1 MTAPVIELRGLA
13 RTYPG
18 PPPVHALRPADL
30 VIEAGDYVAVT
41 GPSGSGKSTLLHLL
55 GLLDSPT
62 AGSYLLGGLD
72 TPALGDRD
80 RSALRGRR
88 IGVVFQAFHL
98 LAYRT
103 ALENVLLAELYN
115 QTPRS
120 ARLQAAVDALGAVGL
135 GHRLDALPT
144 TLSGGSASGSR
155 SRGRWSTGRAWCCA
169 TSRRETWTRATPPRS
184 WNCSTSSTRTA
195 SRSWSSRTTRQ
206 WRPTRAGPWRSV
218 TGSCPSGPGPVM
230 PSPGTGLPLPRLTVR
245 DAAAEAVA
253 GIVQR
258 PGRAGL
264 TMLGTVL
271 GVGAFV
277 AVLGLT
283 ATGAGQISRQFTVL
297 EDTTVTVADN
307 GPANNVAPPGTNPA
321 IGFPAGADA
330 IADHIN
336 GVVAAGVWW
345 PVTLPEGTNFSAS
358 LALSGTASQTVNL
371 LAASPGAV
379 RAMVPAMVAG
389 SPLSAYEN
397 DTAQHVAMIDTST
410 ASALGISPARLPSHP
425 AVFVNGIAYTVV
437 GVYSSAQR
445 VASGGSAMLIPENTA
460 LEDYGNPQP
469 GIGTQEEAQMIVAT
483 RTGAAQAVA
492 RQIAAAELPT
502 DPHRLVVTPPQNP
515 LKLQGEVNGDLAGL
529 FLILALISL
538 LIGAVGIANTTLVA
552 VLERTGEIGVRRA
565 VGARPRHIAAQFL
578 AESTALGTLG
588 GLIGTCIGVGIV
600 VIFAA
605 IQNWTAVLN
614 PAYTLPAPLIGS
626 LVGLLAGAYP
636 ALRAARTSPLAALR
650 HA

>member
-1 MTAPVIELRGLA
+1 MSRPGAGL
-13 RTYPG
+13 
-18 PPPVHALRPADL
+18 
-30 VIEAGDYVAVT
+30 
-41 GPSGSGKSTLLHLL
+41 
-55 GLLDSPT
+55 
-62 AGSYLLGGLD
+62 
-72 TPALGDRD
+72 
-80 RSALRGRR
+80 
-88 IGVVFQAFHL
+88 
-98 LAYRT
+98 
-103 ALENVLLAELYN
+103 
-115 QTPRS
+115 
-120 ARLQAAVDALGAVGL
+120 
-135 GHRLDALPT
+135 
-144 TLSGGSASGSR
+144 
-155 SRGRWSTGRAWCCA
+155 
-169 TSRRETWTRATPPRS
+169 
-184 WNCSTSSTRTA
+184 
-195 SRSWSSRTTRQ
+195 
-206 WRPTRAGPWRSV
+206 
-218 TGSCPSGPGPVM
+218 
-230 PSPGTGLPLPRLTVR
+230 PSPQLTVR
-245 DAAAEAVA
+245 DAVAEAIA

-283 ATGAGQISRQFTVL
+283 ATGAGQISHQFTVL
-297 EDTTVTVADN
+297 EDTTVTVEDN

-321 IGFPAGADA
+321 IGFPASADA

-336 GVVAAGVWW
+336 GVAAAGVWW
-345 PVTLPEGTNFSAS
+345 PVALPEGTNFSAS
-358 LALSGTASQTVNL
+358 QALSGTASQTVNL

-379 RAMVPAMVAG
+379 RAMDPAMVAG
-389 SPLSAYEN
+389 SPLSTYEN
-397 DTAQHVAMIDTST
+397 DTAQHVAMIDTTT
-410 ASALGISPARLPSHP
+410 AAALGISPARMPSRP
-425 AVFVNGIAYTVV
+425 AVFVDGIAYTVV

-460 LEDYGNPQP
+460 LADYGNPEP
-469 GIGTQEEAQMIVAT
+469 GIGTEDEAQMVIAT

-502 DPHRLVVTPPQNP
+502 DPHRLVVTSPPNP
-515 LKLQGEVNGDLAGL
+515 LNLQSEVNGDLAGL

-578 AESTALGTLG
+578 AESMALGTLG

-605 IQNWTAVLN
+605 AKDWTAVLN
-614 PAYTLPAPLIGS
+614 PVYTLPAPLIGTV
-626 LVGLLAGAYP
+626 VGLLAGAYP

-650 HA
+650 HT